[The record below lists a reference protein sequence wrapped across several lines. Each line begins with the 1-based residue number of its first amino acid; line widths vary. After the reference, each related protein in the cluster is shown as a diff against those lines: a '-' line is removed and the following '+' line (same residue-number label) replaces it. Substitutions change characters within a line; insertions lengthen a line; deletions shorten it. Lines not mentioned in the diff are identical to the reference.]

1 MGEVLKHGLIRDLD
15 YFEWLKENREKV
27 LNLDEDALTEMIY
40 KSCVIKK
47 TVVENDPTEK
57 GERAVLNMG
66 HTVWQCGRKIEKF
79 QTASWTVCFYWDSLR
94 MLFVLKERTHYK
106 RRI

>member
-1 MGEVLKHGLIRDLD
+1 M
-15 YFEWLKENREKV
+15 
-27 LNLDEDALTEMIY
+27 TEMIY

-66 HTVWQCGRKIEKF
+66 HTVGHAVEKLKNF
-79 QTASWTVCFYWDSLR
+79 KLLSWTVCFYWEQSAH
-94 MLFVLKERTHYK
+94 V
-106 RRI
+106 ICP